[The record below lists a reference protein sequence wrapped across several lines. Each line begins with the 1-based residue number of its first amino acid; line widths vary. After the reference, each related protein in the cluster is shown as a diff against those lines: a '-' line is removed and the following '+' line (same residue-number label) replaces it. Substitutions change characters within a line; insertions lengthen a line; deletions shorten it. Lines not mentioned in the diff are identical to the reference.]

1 MRDRDLVRW
10 LLHLARPQRGRLIAA
25 ILLGAAAA
33 AASVAL
39 MGTSAYLIARASQQ
53 PPVLTLTVAIVG
65 VRFFG
70 ISRAVARY
78 SERLVGHD
86 AAFRVVADL
95 RVAVYRRIEPLVPA
109 RVHERSSADLLTR
122 FSSDVDTILDAY
134 LRVFPPFAVAVVVG
148 TGAVGVLTWIEPWVG
163 LALSVGLLVNLLVV
177 PKLVSMRVRHAQV
190 GLASGRAA
198 HSDQLLELL
207 EVLPETWVADT
218 SAVFVDRV
226 RREREH
232 LLQQELR
239 VARGAGVGQAVE
251 VLVAGVTV
259 LVCLVLGVA
268 AVRSGGLDG
277 VLLAVLVLTP
287 MAAFDLVA
295 PLPEAVERWAGVAAS
310 TRRVLDL
317 LEQDEQPTHPTAAT
331 EAVVPQGAAV
341 RVQDV
346 VVRWPGADEPT
357 LHGVSLDIPDGAR
370 VALVG
375 PSGSGKST
383 LAMTLAGFLD
393 PEAGA
398 VDLGGVPASELS
410 ALTRHATVGL
420 LEQHPYLFDTSV
432 GENLR
437 LARPDATADE
447 LASALA
453 RVGLSPWLRRLPRG
467 LDTPVGEHGQQLS
480 GGQRQR
486 LGLARLLLS
495 AHPVVVLDEPD
506 EHLDALTADALMA
519 DLLDAARGRTTVVI
533 SHRLTPLAGTDH
545 ILVLDEGRVVE
556 EGAHGALVARG
567 GWYARTWQRE
577 QEIAAASQ
585 PATT

>member
-1 MRDRDLVRW
+1 MRDRELIRW
-10 LLHLARPQRGRLIAA
+10 LIALARPQRGRLVAA

-39 MGTSAYLIARASQQ
+39 MGTSAYLISRASQQ

-95 RVAVYRRIEPLVPA
+95 RVAVYQRIEPLVPA

-122 FSSDVDTILDAY
+122 FSTDVDTIPDAY
-134 LRVFPPFAVAVVVG
+134 LRVFPPFAVAAIVG
-148 TGAVGVLTWIEPWVG
+148 AGAVGVLAWIDPWVG
-163 LALSVGLLVNLLVV
+163 LALALGLLINALVV
-177 PKLVSMRVRHAQV
+177 PRLVSARVRRAQAA
-190 GLASGRAA
+190 LASGRAA
-198 HSDQLLELL
+198 HSEQLLELL

-218 SAVFVDRV
+218 TDPFVGRV
-226 RREREH
+226 RSERDRLLEH
-232 LLQQELR
+232 ELQ
-239 VARGAGVGQAVE
+239 VTRGAGVGQAVG

-259 LVCLVLGVA
+259 LVCLVLGVD
-268 AVRSGGLDG
+268 AVRSGALDG

-295 PLPEAVERWAGVAAS
+295 PLPEALQRWSGVAAAA
-310 TRRVLDL
+310 RRILDL
-317 LEQDEQPTHPTAAT
+317 LESEPPAAPSTDATARPAGHGLHLT
-331 EAVVPQGAAV
+331 
-341 RVQDV
+341 DV
-346 VVRWPGADEPT
+346 VVRWPGTDEAT
-357 LHGVSLDIPDGAR
+357 LHGISLDIPEGSR
-370 VALVG
+370 VAVVG

-383 LAMTLAGFLD
+383 LAMALAGFLT
-393 PEAGA
+393 PEAGSIE
-398 VDLGGVPASELS
+398 LGGVATVSPSV
-410 ALTRHATVGL
+410 RHAAVGL

-437 LARPDATADE
+437 LARPDATVDE
-447 LASALA
+447 LESALA
-453 RVGLSPWLRRLPRG
+453 RVGLAPWLRRLPHG

-519 DLLDAARGRTTVVI
+519 DLLDAARGRTTVVV
-533 SHRLTPLAGTDH
+533 SHRLSPLAGVDH
-545 ILVLDEGRVVE
+545 IVVLDAGRVLE
-556 EGAHGALVARG
+556 EGGHGALVARG
-567 GWYARTWQRE
+567 GWYARTWGRE
-577 QEIAAASQ
+577 QEIAAA
-585 PATT
+585 ATAALHGRR